1 MIEMAILCERCRDLV
16 EYPRHY
22 GQPVFLSVFES
33 RCPLCQQLK
42 TAIDTIMSNRIPSVP
57 FDSGFFGFLMTNY
70 PALPETCGTKWDLGF
85 VGRTRCLQFFPDPGS
100 MGSCSHSPKHK
111 SLVRPVVPDKP
122 DFEFVRASIE
132 ECRRHHV
139 TCAKQSPAVRAL
151 RLIDCRTRR
160 LVVPKG
166 SHPYI
171 CLSYVWGSG
180 PVEELDEGDELP
192 KNLPKTIEDTLFVA
206 LKLDISFVWVDRY
219 CIDQKDSAEK
229 HDIIQSMDRVYQ
241 GAELTVI
248 AIGADPNDGLPG
260 VRGSPRV
267 PQCRLDIG
275 NKTFLGVPIVTSEI
289 KESKWNAR
297 AWSVQ
302 SFLFSVSG
310 PRLEPNMLHR
320 TFQESLLS
328 PRRLVFTSSQMYFQC
343 YEDFHLEGVRP
354 DTSLLKTF
362 FTRDYPVFP
371 VGKVGRQPEDLS
383 KLLNEYYKRQL
394 SFNTDTIHAI
404 TGIINNFQC
413 EPHAAPPITTASSTI
428 SFSPTCDSE
437 HPPEIATLP
446 AKNFYGLPVIH
457 YARHADGLR
466 QSFLHYLQWT
476 VHTGESYDPP
486 PPSDLFPSWSWA
498 SHKANNSTKAI
509 NYLNMPPMMGARP
522 GYGKTWNYLGIEI
535 DVSHVK
541 DGPMSITQFHNHTDD
556 YMSFAP
562 RIDITTW
569 TLEVKLE
576 TSSSKVYIMS
586 DYHSIPDW
594 ATRSQAKLL
603 AVCLS
608 LGVQSTHYGH
618 PDQLLVNGLLVV
630 ETEPG
635 VYRRIKPFHTGRLMT
650 FMDMAAEQKRAW
662 NAALKVMDSNDEIV
676 VGMKQFVDE
685 GWVGPAVLE
694 KLPIEPWR
702 KETIYLV

>member
-1 MIEMAILCERCRDLV
+1 M
-16 EYPRHY
+16 
-22 GQPVFLSVFES
+22 
-33 RCPLCQQLK
+33 
-42 TAIDTIMSNRIPSVP
+42 
-57 FDSGFFGFLMTNY
+57 
-70 PALPETCGTKWDLGF
+70 
-85 VGRTRCLQFFPDPGS
+85 
-100 MGSCSHSPKHK
+100 
-111 SLVRPVVPDKP
+111 
-122 DFEFVRASIE
+122 
-132 ECRRHHV
+132 
-139 TCAKQSPAVRAL
+139 
-151 RLIDCRTRR
+151 
-160 LVVPKG
+160 
-166 SHPYI
+166 

-180 PVEELDEGDELP
+180 PVEELYPGDRLP
-192 KNLPKTIEDTLFVA
+192 KNLPKTIEDTLSVA
-206 LKLDISFVWVDRY
+206 LKLGIPFVWVDRY

-248 AIGADPNDGLPG
+248 AIGADPNEGLPG
-260 VRGSPRV
+260 VRESPRV

-275 NKTFLGVPIVTSEI
+275 NKTFLGVPIVTPEI
-289 KESKWNAR
+289 VESKWNAR
-297 AWSVQ
+297 AWFVQ
-302 SFLFSVSG
+302 LFLFSVSEL
-310 PRLEPNMLHR
+310 RLEPNMLHR
-320 TFQESLLS
+320 TFQEGLLS

-354 DTSLLKTF
+354 DTNLLRTCF
-362 FTRDYPVFP
+362 QRDYPVFP
-371 VGKVGRQPEDLS
+371 VGRVGRHPEDLS
-383 KLLNEYYKRQL
+383 KLLKEYYKRQL

-413 EPHAAPPITTASSTI
+413 EPHAAPPIATTHFPI
-428 SFSPTCDSE
+428 SFAPR
-437 HPPEIATLP
+437 ATLKLPSRATLNLPPITPP
-446 AKNFYGLPVIH
+446 AKNFYGLPVIY
-457 YARHADGLR
+457 YARHADCLR

-476 VHTGESYDPP
+476 VHAGESNSIP

-522 GYGKTWNYLGIEI
+522 GYGKTWNYLRIEI

-576 TSSSKVYIMS
+576 TSSSKVHIMS

>member
-1 MIEMAILCERCRDLV
+1 M
-16 EYPRHY
+16 
-22 GQPVFLSVFES
+22 
-33 RCPLCQQLK
+33 
-42 TAIDTIMSNRIPSVP
+42 
-57 FDSGFFGFLMTNY
+57 
-70 PALPETCGTKWDLGF
+70 
-85 VGRTRCLQFFPDPGS
+85 
-100 MGSCSHSPKHK
+100 
-111 SLVRPVVPDKP
+111 
-122 DFEFVRASIE
+122 
-132 ECRRHHV
+132 
-139 TCAKQSPAVRAL
+139 
-151 RLIDCRTRR
+151 
-160 LVVPKG
+160 
-166 SHPYI
+166 

-180 PVEELDEGDELP
+180 PVEELDQDDRLP
-192 KNLPKTIEDTLFVA
+192 ENLPKTIEDTLFVA
-206 LKLDISFVWVDRY
+206 LKLGIPFVWVDRY

-275 NKTFLGVPIVTSEI
+275 KKTFLGVPIVTPEVV
-289 KESKWNAR
+289 KSKWNAR
-297 AWSVQ
+297 AWFVQ
-302 SFLFSVSG
+302 SSLFSVSEL
-310 PRLEPNMLHR
+310 RLEPNMFHR
-320 TFQESLLS
+320 TFQEGLLS
-328 PRRLVFTSSQMYFQC
+328 PRRLVFTSTQLYFQC
-343 YEDFHLEGVRP
+343 YEDSHLEGFRP
-354 DTSLLKTF
+354 DTSLLNTSF
-362 FTRDYPVFP
+362 LRVYPVFP
-371 VGKVGRQPEDLS
+371 VGRVGRHPEDLS

-413 EPHAAPPITTASSTI
+413 EPHAAPPIATYDI
-428 SFSPTCDSE
+428 LFSPTRNSQT
-437 HPPEIATLP
+437 PPATQP

-457 YARHADGLR
+457 YARHANCLR

-476 VHTGESYDPP
+476 VHAGESNNTP

-498 SHKANNSTKAI
+498 SHKANNTTKSI
-509 NYLNMPPMMGARP
+509 DYLNMPPMMGARP
-522 GYGKTWNYLGIEI
+522 GYGKAWNYLGIEI

-541 DGPMSITQFHNHTDD
+541 DGPMSITKFYYHTDD

-576 TSSSKVYIMS
+576 TSSSKVRIMS
-586 DYHSIPDW
+586 DHHSIPDW
-594 ATRSQAKLL
+594 ATRSQAKIL

-608 LGVQSTHYGH
+608 LGVQSTCDGH

-635 VYRRIKPFHTGRLMT
+635 VYRRIKPFHTGHLIT

-662 NAALKVMDSNDEIV
+662 DAALKVMDSNDEIV